1 MPQIHRPGQF
11 ITLAKNPVN
20 GITLDEDFAAKYN
33 EKIVEK
39 ARQLKADNKDKY
51 SDLSDEYYLQ
61 YAQKLILTQYI
72 KERTHF
78 NNIQNIDSQITDPKW
93 AGFSYE
99 EIIEMEN
106 NGCVIPQEVLQWA
119 HAQQEADITNY
130 IIVSDNTASDDETS
144 KEDNNINSLKKKV
157 QQYVTQS
164 ENAIETSEKLFEEFN
179 LKTEKATQIK
189 KEKEDTYKDQMSEI
203 SKLTKEWKQLD
214 EKNKSG
220 SLNESEKKRYTELGK
235 QLNGSN
241 GTKMK
246 EIKNTRKELD
256 DFLDSIDSINNQ
268 VTQNTQISNDT
279 TNAAKELSKLT
290 RNFANFVMPHDK
302 KENVVDNG
310 LLSNSLQNVKGD
322 EIAIT
327 ALKIVENLDETTN
340 TINDTLLDGASIE
353 LAEFSNDYTD
363 LASKTEENTK
373 TTMGDDYDKASEN
386 GDKDEQEN
394 NAKEQMKT
402 KDKYH
407 VAKIFSFVNSIIAT
421 ETTNKSVAEL
431 RAEKRKAQT
440 EEKELKKAVKESEKD
455 INELNKE
462 ASKIEKRKEEKVQE
476 EEQFLAQLDALN
488 NNKKEIKPTE
498 QQQVQEEKQTTEKDS
513 IISEMEE
520 IDSGDNELTKGL
532 EKTLAKSTT
541 SSQKTGKLAKLLRG
555 EIQEVVKLNNNTQKV
570 ANDTIFVGAGTT
582 AQSIITGT
590 IGYGLVEVGSFL
602 MGSIFPPTVAAGT
615 KMVIAGVIFLHIA
628 QLELATGT
636 TAIATGANALD
647 LSKEAKDTTNDTKA
661 SEKDAI
667 QTVKE
672 NNAQM
677 KESTQK
683 PESEDSQTPETT
695 NTDSTPTTTENN
707 TEGTQTSQNTE
718 ENTEKK
724 TEEKIEQETKTENP
738 ENTQPQKEKEAGYS
752 VDTGYDFTHAF
763 AAAATTTKASI
774 EVNTSKETALN
785 KQNQFKSHL
794 IAIKQIERQNE
805 KTQKLVELMHA
816 KTAQK
821 ATQTIQKIELAN
833 MEIEQA
839 TKDGNAEQ
847 AVAAQIETKNLS
859 AEMNTSLIKETSA
872 NTSLTKTINQTANE
886 IKTIDSLSKDFK
898 KELQDFNKKIDTQLD
913 VTQKTL
919 VIGAGTY
926 GVGVATRVAGLATFI
941 AGMNLLGNPFTAPIG
956 LGLMIAGQAEWQ
968 LGALDIL
975 AAGTALVAG
984 AGGHIAHAT
993 AKDAK
998 ADTSETLTTG
1008 NSQIKSSRQKVKET
1022 QQQNIVKE
1030 KEAQTLTNEVN
1041 SISASASSN
1050 MNTNDNTK
1058 TDDKEDRKLTRFN
1071 EDSMIESKKKKKKVM
1086 AVSASSKG

>member
-20 GITLDEDFAAKYN
+20 GIILDEDLAAKYN

-39 ARQLKADNKDKY
+39 ARQLKADNQDKY
-51 SDLSDEYYLQ
+51 SNLSDEYYLQ

-78 NNIQNIDSQITDPKW
+78 NNIQNIDYQITDPKW

-119 HAQQEADITNY
+119 HAQQEADVTNY
-130 IIVSDNTASDDETS
+130 IIISDNTASDDETS
-144 KEDNNINSLKKKV
+144 KEDNDINSLKKKV

-179 LKTEKATQIK
+179 LKTEKANQIK

-203 SKLTKEWKQLD
+203 SKLTKEWKELD
-214 EKNKSG
+214 EKNKSD

-246 EIKNTRKELD
+246 EVKNTQTELD
-256 DFLDSIDSINNQ
+256 DFLDSIDGINNQ
-268 VTQNTQISNDT
+268 VIQNTQISNDT

-290 RNFANFVMPHDK
+290 RHFANFIMPHDK
-302 KENVVDNG
+302 KESVVDNG

-327 ALKIVENLDETTN
+327 ALKTVENLDETTN
-340 TINDTLLDGASIE
+340 TINDTISDGANVE
-353 LAEFSNDYTD
+353 LAEFSNNYSD

-373 TTMGDDYDKASEN
+373 NTMGDDYDKASEDD
-386 GDKDEQEN
+386 DKDQKEN

-407 VAKIFSFVNSIIAT
+407 VAKVFSFANSIVAT
-421 ETTNKSVAEL
+421 ETTNKSAAEL

-440 EEKELKKAVKESEKD
+440 DEKELKKAVKESEKD

-513 IISEMEE
+513 IVSEMEE

-541 SSQKTGKLAKLLRG
+541 SSQKTSKLAKLLRG
-555 EIQEVVKLNNNTQKV
+555 ETQEVVKLNNNTQKV

-615 KMVIAGVIFLHIA
+615 KMVIAGVIFLNIA

-636 TAIATGANALD
+636 TAIATGADALD

-661 SEKDAI
+661 SEKDAN

-677 KESTQK
+677 KESTQN
-683 PESEDSQTPETT
+683 PESEDSQAPE
-695 NTDSTPTTTENN
+695 DSTPATTENN
-707 TEGTQTSQNTE
+707 TEETQTSQNTE

-724 TEEKIEQETKTENP
+724 TEEKAEQETNTENP
-738 ENTQPQKEKEAGYS
+738 ENTQPQKEKDAGYS
-752 VDTGYDFTHAF
+752 VDTGYDFAHAF

-785 KQNQFKSHL
+785 KQNQFKTHL
-794 IAIKQIERQNE
+794 KAIKQIEKQNE
-805 KTQKLVELMHA
+805 KTQKLLELMHT

-839 TKDGNAEQ
+839 SKDGNAEQ
-847 AVAAQIETKNLS
+847 AFAAQIESENLS
-859 AEMNTSLIKETSA
+859 AEMNNSLTQESSA
-872 NTSLTKTINQTANE
+872 STSLTKNIN
-886 IKTIDSLSKDFK
+886 KTTNSLKTLDNSSQDLK

-913 VTQKTL
+913 VSQKTL

-926 GVGVATRVAGLATFI
+926 GVGVATRAVGLATYI
-941 AGMNLLGNPFTAPIG
+941 AGMNLLSNPLTSAIG
-956 LGLMIAGQAEWQ
+956 IAMMVTGELEWQ
-968 LGALDIL
+968 VGALDIV
-975 AAGTALVAG
+975 AAGTALVTG
-984 AGGHIAHAT
+984 AGGLVAHAT
-993 AKDAK
+993 AKDSKTDA
-998 ADTSETLTTG
+998 SETLTTG
-1008 NSQIKSSRQKVKET
+1008 NSQIKSSRQKVKES
-1022 QQQNIVKE
+1022 QQQNIVQE
-1030 KEAQTLTNEVN
+1030 KEAQTLTNEVT